1 MIFVIIYLKYNH
13 LQNVYIWYFSEKKIH
28 KTVYKCNLSN
38 IQHDCWRSQSW
49 IFFSWISKEQERNS
63 LLSWLVMV
71 NKYAICHSWHYRH
84 YPWLLFESYSQN
96 TFDHSLSIH
105 FLCFILMLR
114 KNNDN
119 FLRQINCLLN
129 QITAYRNSLVIW
141 LYNLYYGRFFFW
153 TLYSFINMLR

>member
-49 IFFSWISKEQERNS
+49 FFSWISKEQERNS

-119 FLRQINCLLN
+119 FLRQINYLLN